1 MDIEE
6 EAYEFGMRF
15 PDVTDREVL
24 NHVNFV
30 CDTDIAFGSND
41 FNKIIDAYERG
52 IKSDEDIA

>member
-15 PDVTDREVL
+15 PDVTDRMVL
-24 NHVNFV
+24 DHVNFV
-30 CDTDIAFGSND
+30 CDTDITFGSPL

-52 IKSDEDIA
+52 IKSGDA